1 MPLNRERIKEIANQK
16 FAQDSTA
23 DIQTWLR
30 GAIFG
35 WMEQQSV
42 LSFSPFENFFPSTQD
57 EMYSFSQILQAL
69 PTEKTAGRIY
79 SLRDQFRTALIK
91 LIATKDVYLSD
102 PDVWQLFFDLA
113 KELELNECISAVL
126 PIVSDRRFRQKRNS
140 SGKVFFD
147 AALRLSFTFGPTN
160 DVIKFW
166 KFCLPFIEEAPHL
179 STQLFLRLVETD
191 PSRWA
196 DFALET
202 KLKTALII
210 YYEKQAEYNFEV
222 CEKRF
227 EKLRHLISSNITD
240 FDYISGVKKLKFS
253 DLDFLIDMNRIREL
267 ADAEY
272 HSRMIVDK
280 HPTPI
285 PI

>member
-210 YYEKQAEYNFEV
+210 YYEKQAEYNFEA

-227 EKLRHLISSNITD
+227 EKLRHVISSNITD

-253 DLDFLIDMNRIREL
+253 DLDFLIDMKRIREL